1 MLHDESAPKPAPT
14 PPLAPLRGKT
24 TRTLAVMAL
33 VLAIPYLSPKLRSLR
48 VAALPWDAPPPEVTA
63 PEAAPAGENVASAP
77 ASANVVGETAL
88 RATENQG
95 TVTNA
100 LPSEKTEAPAPDPG
114 ALAKLAG
121 PSAVEDPTGHA
132 LDAFFAQLART
143 ERKEVSAGSDA
154 GGGAAGITR
163 ILHYGDSVITS
174 DLISGTMRRRF
185 QDRFGDSGHGFVLTA
200 NPWEWYF
207 HNDVVHSAS
216 EGWNISRITG
226 PFSGDHIYGLGGVS
240 FHTAAGASASFATPA
255 KGDYGRKV
263 SRFDVYY
270 LEQPNGGDMELAVAG
285 LEPETVST
293 RGASKASR
301 VYTKHVPDGAAA
313 LTLRTRGNGDVRVFG
328 VALERDE
335 PGVVYDALGANGAR
349 ARLWDQMD
357 GAHWADQMALR
368 KPALIILQYG
378 TNESEDGGVQ
388 VEAYTRQLGALI
400 EKVKTGAPGASVMVA
415 SPLDRA
421 EKTESG
427 GFRTRKVIVQLVELQ
442 RKIALEHQVA
452 FFNTYE
458 AMGGS
463 GSMARWVHA
472 TPQLGSWDLTHPT
485 PAGGEMV
492 GNLMFKAL
500 MAGYTAHVAR
510 EKNRN

>member
-1 MLHDESAPKPAPT
+1 
-14 PPLAPLRGKT
+14 
-24 TRTLAVMAL
+24 MAL
-33 VLAIPYLSPKLRSLR
+33 LLAIPYLSPKLRPLR
-48 VAALPWDAPPPEVTA
+48 VAASPWDPPAESDAVAA
-63 PEAAPAGENVASAP
+63 PEKSAAPVAS
-77 ASANVVGETAL
+77 STVGETTL

-100 LPSEKTEAPAPDPG
+100 LPAEKAKEPPPDP
-114 ALAKLAG
+114 AVLAKLAG
-121 PSAVEDPTGHA
+121 SIAVEDPTGHA
-132 LDAFFAQLART
+132 LDAFYGQLART
-143 ERKEVSAGSDA
+143 EQEKGKAD
-154 GGGAAGITR
+154 GAITR
-163 ILHYGDSVITS
+163 VLHYGDSVITS
-174 DLISGTMRRRF
+174 DLISGTLRRRF

-240 FHTAAGASASFATPA
+240 FHANGGASATFGTPA

-270 LEQPNGGDMELAVAG
+270 LEQPYGGDIELTVAG
-285 LEPETVST
+285 QEPEIVST
-293 RGASKASR
+293 RGPEKVSR
-301 VYTKHVPDGAAA
+301 VHTKHVPDGAAT
-313 LTLRTRGNGDVRVFG
+313 LNLRTRGNGDARVFG

-335 PGVVYDALGANGAR
+335 AGVVYDALGANGAR

-357 GAHWADQMALR
+357 GGHWADQMALR
-368 KPALIILQYG
+368 KPALVVLQYG
-378 TNESEDGGVQ
+378 TNESEDGGIQVDSYVQ
-388 VEAYTRQLGALI
+388 KLGALI
-400 EKVKTGAPGASVMVA
+400 EKVKAGAPGASVMVA

-421 EKTESG
+421 EKTEGG
-427 GFRTRKVIVQLVELQ
+427 GFRTRKIIVQLVDLQ
-442 RKIALEHQVA
+442 RKTALEHQVA
-452 FFNTYE
+452 FFNMYE

-472 TPQLGSWDLTHPT
+472 NPQLGSWDLTHPT
-485 PAGGEMV
+485 PAGGEV
-492 GNLMFKAL
+492 AGNLMFKAL
-500 MAGYTAHVAR
+500 MAGYTAYGAR

>member
-1 MLHDESAPKPAPT
+1 
-14 PPLAPLRGKT
+14 
-24 TRTLAVMAL
+24 MAL
-33 VLAIPYLSPKLRSLR
+33 LLAIPYLSPKLRTLR
-48 VAALPWDAPPPEVTA
+48 VAAVPWDPPAESDTVVAAETSAP
-63 PEAAPAGENVASAP
+63 VASTT
-77 ASANVVGETAL
+77 VGETAL

-100 LPSEKTEAPAPDPG
+100 LPAEKAKEPPPDPA

-121 PSAVEDPTGHA
+121 SIAVEDPTGHA
-132 LDAFFAQLART
+132 LDAFYGQLART
-143 ERKEVSAGSDA
+143 EQEKGKAD
-154 GGGAAGITR
+154 GAITR

-174 DLISGTMRRRF
+174 DLISGTLRRRF

-216 EGWNISRITG
+216 EGWSISRITG

-240 FHTAAGASASFATPA
+240 FRANGGASATFGTPA

-270 LEQPNGGDMELAVAG
+270 LEQPYGGDIELSVAG
-285 LEPETVST
+285 QEPEIVST
-293 RGASKASR
+293 RGPEKASR
-301 VYTKHVPDGAAA
+301 VHTKQVPDGAAT
-313 LTLRTRGNGDVRVFG
+313 LTLRSRGNGDTRVFG

-335 PGVVYDALGANGAR
+335 AGVVYDALGANGAR

-357 GAHWADQMALR
+357 GGHWADQMALR
-368 KPALIILQYG
+368 KPALVVLQYG
-378 TNESEDGGVQ
+378 TNESEDGGIQ
-388 VEAYTRQLGALI
+388 VEAYVQKLGALI
-400 EKVKTGAPGASVMVA
+400 EKVKAGAPGASIMVA

-421 EKTESG
+421 EKTEGG
-427 GFRTRKVIVQLVELQ
+427 GFRTKKIIVQLVELQ
-442 RKIALEHQVA
+442 RKTALEHQVA
-452 FFNTYE
+452 FFNMYE

-472 TPQLGSWDLTHPT
+472 NPQLGSWDLTHPT
-485 PAGGEMV
+485 PAGGEMA

-500 MAGYTAHVAR
+500 MASYTAYGAR

>member
-1 MLHDESAPKPAPT
+1 MG
-14 PPLAPLRGKT
+14 GKT
-24 TRTLAVMAL
+24 ARALAVMAL

-48 VAALPWDAPPPEVTA
+48 VAALPWEPPPPEVTTAENGA
-63 PEAAPAGENVASAP
+63 PDEKAANAPAP
-77 ASANVVGETAL
+77 ANTVGETTL

-100 LPSEKTEAPAPDPG
+100 LPSEKTEAPVPDPA

-121 PSAVEDPTGHA
+121 SIAVEDPTGRA
-132 LDAFFAQLART
+132 LDAFYAQLART
-143 ERKEVSAGSDA
+143 ERKERPGGSAA
-154 GGGAAGITR
+154 ITR
-163 ILHYGDSVITS
+163 VLHYGDSVITS

-185 QDRFGDSGHGFVLTA
+185 QDRFGDAGHGFVLTA

-207 HNDVVHSAS
+207 HNDVVHAAS

-240 FHTAAGASASFATPA
+240 FHTAGAATATFGTPA

-270 LEQPNGGDMELAVAG
+270 LEQPGGGDIDLAVAG
-285 LEPETVST
+285 SETETFST

-301 VYTKHVPDGAAA
+301 VYTKQVPDGAAT
-313 LTLRTRGNGDVRVFG
+313 LTLRTRGNGDARVFG

-378 TNESEDGGVQ
+378 TNESEDGGIQVDAYVQ
-388 VEAYTRQLGALI
+388 KLGALI
-400 EKVKTGAPGASVMVA
+400 DKVKTGAPGASVMVA

-427 GFRTRKVIVQLVELQ
+427 GFRTRKIIVQLVDLQ
-442 RKIALEHQVA
+442 RKTALEHQVA

-463 GSMARWVHA
+463 GAMGRWVHA
-472 TPQLGSWDLTHPT
+472 NPQLGSWDLTHPT

-500 MAGYTAHVAR
+500 MAGYTAYSAR